1 MFPNWGMGVEAPL
14 NRGPAGPLFKGA
26 SIENQGA
33 AAPCTPAMGH
43 PDFSQGAAAS
53 CTPAF

>member
-14 NRGPAGPLFKGA
+14 NRGPACPLFKGA

-33 AAPCTPAMGH
+33 AAPFTPAMGH
-43 PDFSQGAAAS
+43 PDFSQGAAAP